1 MSDQEKDNRVLAR
14 TGARLLS
21 EAELDGVAGG
31 FAIVPTCTF
40 DPTTCHFDGVCTPLP
55 RCPA

>member
-1 MSDQEKDNRVLAR
+1 MSNQENDNRVLAR

-21 EAELDGVAGG
+21 EAELEEISGG
-31 FAIVPTCTF
+31 FAISRCTF

>member
-1 MSDQEKDNRVLAR
+1 MSNQENDNRVLAR

-21 EAELDGVAGG
+21 AVELDGVTGG
-31 FAIVPTCTF
+31 FAVVPTCTF
-40 DPTTCHFDGVCTPLP
+40 DPKTCAMDGVCTPLP

>member
-1 MSDQEKDNRVLAR
+1 MSNQENDNRVLAR

-21 EAELDGVAGG
+21 EAELEEIAGG
-31 FAIVPTCTF
+31 FAISRCTF